1 MDHPEDMQRTRG
13 DRVCKPESLTGCE
26 PGRPGAE
33 PSALREERRPQ
44 GALDARRG
52 RTRRKPGQ
60 GRPLR
65 PLPSRP
71 VRFQSSR
78 PRAAPRRWAEATA
91 DISSRPQGDFPSLL
105 RVPGSTQPLTH
116 PRGTGRPCALSRG
129 HTALPCAPGA
139 TLQHVPSTSG
149 CLPVLQGI
157 GNQLQRQRRGRSLWF
172 EGLIIIQVG
181 S

>member
-78 PRAAPRRWAEATA
+78 PRAAPRRRAEATA

-105 RVPGSTQPLTH
+105 RVPGSTQPLGPLTRAH
-116 PRGTGRPCALSRG
+116 SPALCARG
-129 HTALPCAPGA
+129 HALARPLHRRLPPGTAGHWQSAPEA
-139 TLQHVPSTSG
+139 EAWEKSV
-149 CLPVLQGI
+149 V
-157 GNQLQRQRRGRSLWF
+157 
-172 EGLIIIQVG
+172 
-181 S
+181 